1 MTYLILNRTNGILT
15 EIHLVLTKVYINQVV
30 RILFAPEFFLIFD
43 ILMFSFSIKNIALI
57 NICYYVTITWI

>member
-1 MTYLILNRTNGILT
+1 MEFLT
-15 EIHLVLTKVYINQVV
+15 EIHLILIKVYINQVV

-57 NICYYVTITWI
+57 NIYMLLCNYYLDLV